1 MNIIEELDA
10 RGLIDNFSNKENV
23 KKLLESKPTIYCGFD
38 PSFKSL
44 QLGNFIM
51 ITILKRLQKAG
62 CKIIAVLGGATG
74 MIGDPSGKKAE
85 RQFQDEDTLK
95 NNAIA
100 VGKQLSKYIDTSDP
114 SKGEIVNNYD
124 WWSKINTISFLRDF
138 GKSFQINYMLDKEI
152 IKSRLDVGISYAEFS
167 YMLLQ
172 SGDFKY
178 LYDNYHCTI
187 QIGGGDQWGN
197 LTSSLDFLRRTRE
210 EAKDSCEVFS
220 IKLITDSQGKKF
232 GKSESGALYLDE
244 TLTSPYHIYQYF
256 MNVSDDDVNKYLKI
270 FDNRSIEE
278 INEIVKKHN
287 EAKELRLGQKELA
300 KVVVTLVH
308 GEDKA
313 LKCERM
319 SQALFKDDFTG
330 LDEDELKELTNGLNV
345 IESSDISLLDA
356 LVSSKL
362 ASSRREARDFVN
374 NNAIKINGEK
384 INDIEKIL
392 TENDTLKGGYIF
404 LKRGKKNYAVIK
416 FN

>member
-23 KKLLESKPTIYCGFD
+23 KKLLENKPTIYCGFD

-85 RQFQDEDTLK
+85 RQFQDEETLK

-197 LTSSLDFLRRTRE
+197 LTSALDFLRRTSE
-210 EAKDSCEVFS
+210 EAKDNCEVFS

-244 TLTSPYHIYQYF
+244 SLTSPYHIYQYF

-270 FDNRSIEE
+270 FDDRSIEE
-278 INEIVKKHN
+278 INEIVKRHN

-300 KVVVTLVH
+300 KVIVTLVH
-308 GEDKA
+308 GNEKA
-313 LKCERM
+313 LKCEKM

-330 LDEDELKELTNGLNV
+330 LNKDELKELTQGLNV
-345 IESSDISLLDA
+345 IESNDISLIDA
-356 LVSSKL
+356 LVSTKL
-362 ASSRREARDFVN
+362 ASSRREARDFIN

-384 INDIEKIL
+384 VIDIEKVL
-392 TENDTLKGGYIF
+392 TKKDTLNGGYIF

>member
-74 MIGDPSGKKAE
+74 MIGDPSGKKSE
-85 RQFQDEDTLK
+85 RQFQDEETLK

-138 GKSFQINYMLDKEI
+138 GKSFQVNYMLDKEI
-152 IKSRLDVGISYAEFS
+152 IKSRLDVGISYTEFS

-172 SGDFKY
+172 SGDFQH

-197 LTSSLDFLRRTRE
+197 LTSSLDFLRKTRE
-210 EAKDSCEVFS
+210 EAKDNCEVFS

-244 TLTSPYHIYQYF
+244 KLTSPYHIYQYF

-287 EAKELRLGQKELA
+287 EVKELRLGQKELA
-300 KVVVTLVH
+300 KVLVTLVH
-308 GEDKA
+308 GEEKA
-313 LKCERM
+313 LKCEKM

-330 LDEDELKELTNGLNV
+330 LSEDELKELTQGLNV
-345 IESSDISLLDA
+345 IESGDISLLDA
-356 LVSSKL
+356 LVSTKL

-374 NNAIKINGEK
+374 NNAIKINGIK
-384 INDIEKIL
+384 VNDIEKVISK
-392 TENDTLKGGYIF
+392 NDTLDGGYIF
-404 LKRGKKNYAVIK
+404 LKRGKKNYSVIK